1 MPAKENMQNFFGK
14 VDRAFKRQSEEEYRV
29 HQITN
34 PKVSWGPTPDEMD
47 DIVRYCDAH
56 STRTKA
62 LGAIWDILSGG
73 NSKAWK
79 QVYKTLLLVEHLL
92 LNASPETV
100 REIQQRLNIIKSL
113 EDFTFKDTDG
123 VDRGVNVRKRAETV
137 RELAMSDDID
147 ERRRVTAD
155 TRARFMDVAR
165 NDASGLGS
173 NFSVKQKA
181 MLSTSSES
189 VAMNKPNTTTF
200 TPQAGMTTPLPPQ
213 QSLPQPD
220 YFMAQNQGQ
229 IQAPE
234 HQQMGMGMGF
244 QQPAGLGMGQPRP
257 QQFQV
262 VQGNT
267 MGMRLINQSQPQ
279 YQMQTQA
286 QTQLPMTAPMQQ
298 YGTPSAT
305 PQAQEVPLQ
314 VMPQIQLLTPEQMM
328 SMPPEQLQAYQQQLL
343 LQKQQ
348 MAEMIAR
355 AQISQPAVPIQP
367 LQAQPAMPASTAP
380 VPMAQPQVSMV
391 TPMTQ
396 PQPQLQSSSTP
407 TSVPAQ
413 SSQQNF
419 SNLLSFF

>member
-1 MPAKENMQNFFGK
+1 MPAKENLQNFFGK
-14 VDRAFKRQSEEEYRV
+14 VDRTFKRQSEEEYRV

-47 DIVRYCDAH
+47 DIVKYCDAH

-62 LGAIWDILSGG
+62 LGTIWDILSGG

-100 REIQQRLNIIKSL
+100 REIQQRLNILKSL
-113 EDFTFKDTDG
+113 EDFTFKDSDG
-123 VDRGVNVRKRAETV
+123 VDRGINVRKRAETV

-147 ERRRVTAD
+147 ERRRVTAE

-165 NDASGLGS
+165 NDATGLGS
-173 NFSVKQKA
+173 NFSVKQKM

-189 VAMNKPNTTTF
+189 VTMNRPNTTAF
-200 TPQAGMTTPLPPQ
+200 TPQPGSVPPLPQSNYSMPQGQAQAPQ
-213 QSLPQPD
+213 Q
-220 YFMAQNQGQ
+220 
-229 IQAPE
+229 
-234 HQQMGMGMGF
+234 QQQQMGMGMGMGF
-244 QQPAGLGMGQPRP
+244 QQPAGFGMGQPRA

-267 MGMRLINQSQPQ
+267 MGMRLINQPQAQMQPQ
-279 YQMQTQA
+279 GGQV
-286 QTQLPMTAPMQQ
+286 PMAAPMQQ
-298 YGTPSAT
+298 YVTPSAT
-305 PQAQEVPLQ
+305 PQAQEAPVQ
-314 VMPQIQLLTPEQMM
+314 VLPQIQLLTPEQMM

-348 MAEMIAR
+348 MAEMLAR
-355 AQISQPAVPIQP
+355 AQISQPTVPAPQV
-367 LQAQPAMPASTAP
+367 QAQQAMPVPTAP
-380 VPMAQPQVSMV
+380 VPIAQPQA
-391 TPMTQ
+391 PMTTPITQ
-396 PQPQLQSSSTP
+396 PPSQLQPSSTQV
-407 TSVPAQ
+407 SVPTQPAQ
-413 SSQQNF
+413 PAQQNF